1 MMSEKQ
7 ASRPVNVSEYEALA
21 RDSLPQPEFDF
32 LSGGACDELTLRR
45 NVAAFQQILL
55 LPRVLRDVTQ
65 RELSTTLLGESV
77 SLPIVLAPVGCL
89 GFFHAEAECA
99 VARAAA
105 AAGIIYTLSSGP
117 SYSLEQVAASA
128 SGTRW
133 FQLYPLRDK
142 EVTRT
147 LVQRAEAEGYK
158 ALCLTVDSP
167 VSGKRDR
174 NLRNQ
179 FVSNRRLLHQVL
191 VNIGFDQ
198 LSEDLSNY
206 DLQSFAIDQMGV
218 AVTWETVD
226 WLRSIT
232 RLPLLLKGIL
242 RPDDALRAVE
252 HEVAGI
258 VVSNHGGRQ
267 LDSSPATVEVLEEI
281 VQAVENKLEVFIDG
295 GIRRGSDVVKA
306 LALGANA
313 VMVGRPYVWAL
324 AAAGES
330 GVSHAIEMLRDELDR
345 ALAISGCS
353 RLSEV
358 DRDLV
363 RWPDPNLTGVSA
375 STP

>member
-1 MMSEKQ
+1 MSKKQ
-7 ASRPVNVSEYEALA
+7 ATRPVNISEYEALA
-21 RDSLPQPEFDF
+21 RDALPQPEFDF
-32 LSGGACDELTLRR
+32 LSGGAGDELTLRR
-45 NVAAFQQILL
+45 NVAAFQQMQL

-77 SLPIVLAPVGCL
+77 SLPIILAPVGCL
-89 GFFHAEAECA
+89 GFFDAEAECA

-117 SYSLEQVAASA
+117 SCSLEQVSASA

-133 FQLYPLRDK
+133 FQLYLLRDR
-142 EVTRT
+142 EITRA

-179 FVSNRRLLHQVL
+179 FVSHRKLLHQVL
-191 VNIGFDQ
+191 INMGFDQ
-198 LSEDLSNY
+198 LSEDLTNRE
-206 DLQSFAIDQMGV
+206 LQAFVTEQMG
-218 AVTWETVD
+218 AALTWKTVD
-226 WLRSIT
+226 WLKSIT

-252 HEVAGI
+252 HEAAGI

-267 LDSSPATVEVLEEI
+267 LDGSPATLEVLEEI
-281 VQAVENKLEVFIDG
+281 VQAVEDKLEVFIDG
-295 GIRRGSDVVKA
+295 GIRRGTDVVKA
-306 LALGANA
+306 LALGAKA

-330 GVSHAIEMLRDELDR
+330 GVSHVIAMLRDELDR
-345 ALAISGCS
+345 AMAISGCS
-353 RLSEV
+353 RISDI

-363 RWPDPNLTGVSA
+363 RRNHPNPTVLSLPA
-375 STP
+375 P

>member
-1 MMSEKQ
+1 MSKEQ

-21 RDSLPQPEFDF
+21 RDALPQPEFDF

-45 NVAAFQQILL
+45 NVAAFQQMLL
-55 LPRVLRDVTQ
+55 LPRMLRDVTQ
-65 RELSTTLLGESV
+65 RELSTTLLGESA

-89 GFFHAEAECA
+89 AFFHAEAETA

-117 SYSLEQVAASA
+117 SYSLEQVAAAA
-128 SGTRW
+128 SGVRW
-133 FQLYPLRDK
+133 FQLYALRDK
-142 EVTRT
+142 EVTRA
-147 LVQRAEAEGYK
+147 LVQRAEKAGYK

-179 FVSNRRLLHQVL
+179 FVSDRRQLHQVL

-198 LSEDLSNY
+198 LSVDLSNHE
-206 DLQSFAIDQMGV
+206 LQSFAIEQMG
-218 AVTWETVD
+218 AALTWETVD

-242 RPDDALRAVE
+242 RRDDALQAVD
-252 HEVAGI
+252 HGVAGI

-267 LDSSPATVEVLEEI
+267 LDGSPATVEVLEEI

-295 GIRRGSDVVKA
+295 GIRRGTDVLKA
-306 LALGANA
+306 LALGAKA
-313 VMVGRPYVWAL
+313 VMIGRPYVWAL

-330 GVSHAIEMLRDELDR
+330 GVSHVIEMLRDELDR
-345 ALAISGCS
+345 ALAMSGCS
-353 RLSEV
+353 QPSEV

-363 RWPDPNLTGVSA
+363 RWEEPSPKPESVGA
-375 STP
+375 P

>member
-1 MMSEKQ
+1 M
-7 ASRPVNVSEYEALA
+7 
-21 RDSLPQPEFDF
+21 
-32 LSGGACDELTLRR
+32 
-45 NVAAFQQILL
+45 
-55 LPRVLRDVTQ
+55 TQ
-65 RELSTTLLGESV
+65 RDLSTTLLGESV

-89 GFFHAEAECA
+89 GFFDAEAECA

-117 SYSLEQVAASA
+117 SRSLEQVATSA

-142 EVTRT
+142 QVTRT

-179 FVSNRRLLHQVL
+179 FVSDRRLLHQVL

-198 LSEDLSNY
+198 LSEDLSNLE
-206 DLQSFAIDQMGV
+206 LQSFAIEQMG
-218 AVTWETVD
+218 AALTWETVD

-267 LDSSPATVEVLEEI
+267 LDGSPATLEVLEEI
-281 VQAVENKLEVFIDG
+281 VQAVESKLEIFIDG
-295 GIRRGSDVVKA
+295 GIRRGTDVLKA
-306 LALGANA
+306 LALGAKA

-330 GVSHAIEMLRDELDR
+330 GVSHAIEMLRDELDL

-353 RLSEV
+353 RISEI
-358 DRDLV
+358 DRGLV
-363 RWPDPNLTGVSA
+363 RWTESSPAGVSVPA
-375 STP
+375 

>member
-1 MMSEKQ
+1 MSKEQ

-21 RDSLPQPEFDF
+21 RDALPQPEFDF

-45 NVAAFQQILL
+45 NVAAFQQMLL
-55 LPRVLRDVTQ
+55 LPRMLRDVTQ
-65 RELSTTLLGESV
+65 RELSTTHLGESA

-89 GFFHAEAECA
+89 AFFHAEAETA

-117 SYSLEQVAASA
+117 SYSLEQVAAAA
-128 SGTRW
+128 SGVRW
-133 FQLYPLRDK
+133 FQLYALRDK
-142 EVTRT
+142 EVTRA
-147 LVQRAEAEGYK
+147 LVQRAEKAGYK

-179 FVSNRRLLHQVL
+179 FVSDRRQLHQVL

-198 LSEDLSNY
+198 LSVDLSNHE
-206 DLQSFAIDQMGV
+206 LQSFAIEQMG
-218 AVTWETVD
+218 AALTWETVD

-242 RPDDALRAVE
+242 RRDDALQAVD
-252 HEVAGI
+252 HGVAGI

-267 LDSSPATVEVLEEI
+267 LDGSPATVEVLEEI

-295 GIRRGSDVVKA
+295 GIRRGTDVLKA
-306 LALGANA
+306 LALGAKA
-313 VMVGRPYVWAL
+313 VMIGRPYVWAL

-330 GVSHAIEMLRDELDR
+330 GVSHVIEMLRDELDR
-345 ALAISGCS
+345 ALAMSDCS
-353 RLSEV
+353 QPSEV

-363 RWPDPNLTGVSA
+363 RWEEPSPKPESVGA
-375 STP
+375 P

>member
-1 MMSEKQ
+1 MSEKQ
-7 ASRPVNVSEYEALA
+7 ASRAVNVSEYEALA
-21 RDSLPQPEFDF
+21 RDALPQPEFDF

-45 NVAAFQQILL
+45 NVVAFQQMLL

-65 RELSTTLLGESV
+65 RDLSTTLLGESS
-77 SLPIVLAPVGCL
+77 SLPIILAPVGCL
-89 GFFHAEAECA
+89 GFFHAEAERA

-117 SYSLEQVAASA
+117 SYSVEQVAATG

-142 EVTRT
+142 EVTRA
-147 LVQRAEAEGYK
+147 LVQRAETEGYK

-167 VSGKRDR
+167 ISGKRDR
-174 NLRNQ
+174 NLRSQ
-179 FVSNRRLLHQVL
+179 FVSDRRLLHQVL

-198 LSEDLSNY
+198 LSEDLSNHE
-206 DLQSFAIDQMGV
+206 LQSFAIEQMG
-218 AVTWETVD
+218 AALTWETVD
-226 WLRSIT
+226 WLKSIT
-232 RLPLLLKGIL
+232 RMPLLLKGIL
-242 RPDDALRAVE
+242 RPDDAFRAVE

-267 LDSSPATVEVLEEI
+267 LDGSPATVEVLEEI
-281 VQAVENKLEVFIDG
+281 VEVVDNQLEVFIDG

-306 LALGANA
+306 LALGAKA

-353 RLSEV
+353 LISEV
-358 DRDLV
+358 DRSLV
-363 RWPDPNLTGVSA
+363 RWTGPSVPGVSVPA
-375 STP
+375 S

>member
-1 MMSEKQ
+1 MSEKQ

-21 RDSLPQPEFDF
+21 RDALPQPEFDF

-45 NVAAFQQILL
+45 NVAAFQQMLL
-55 LPRVLRDVTQ
+55 FPRVLRDVTQ

-89 GFFHAEAECA
+89 GFFDAEAECA

-117 SYSLEQVAASA
+117 SCSLEQVAASA

-142 EVTRT
+142 QVTRA

-179 FVSNRRLLHQVL
+179 FVSDRRLLHQVL

-198 LSEDLSNY
+198 LSEDLSNLE
-206 DLQSFAIDQMGV
+206 LQSFAIEQMG
-218 AVTWETVD
+218 AALTWETVD

-267 LDSSPATVEVLEEI
+267 LDGSPATVEVLEEI
-281 VQAVENKLEVFIDG
+281 VQAVEGKLEVFIDG
-295 GIRRGSDVVKA
+295 GIRRGTDVLKA
-306 LALGANA
+306 LALGAKA

-330 GVSHAIEMLRDELDR
+330 GVSHAIEILRDELDL

-353 RLSEV
+353 RISEV
-358 DRDLV
+358 DGGLV
-363 RWPDPNLTGVSA
+363 RWRESSPAGA
-375 STP
+375 SVPA